1 MSSTI
6 EKLGYLVGTTRFRR
20 ISEKLYVDGDKIYK
34 EAGIHFKA
42 SWFTVYYVLALS
54 ESPLTVLQIAEQI
67 DFSHITVKN
76 VLRELEKEELV
87 SIEANP
93 ADKRSKLISLSLKGQ
108 KLIYRL
114 KPLWISYSSAL
125 KKVFQSGHPDFMNI
139 LNRIDHQIEKN
150 PVNDMVAQQEAESVV
165 VVDYKPGLNKH
176 FHELAGPWLTE
187 ELNGQLKEED
197 GIALQN
203 PDESHFMDGGFLF
216 YARFKDQIVGF
227 IALKRLNDDAF
238 ELATLYINPN
248 YKNLGIDT
256 LLIERCISRC
266 NENQALELWL
276 QTSISKTE
284 AHKIYDAIGFVDKA
298 APAKLVVHEQTKK
311 VMCLEF
317 DTNQNGSNEGSP
329 FHLEDHT

>member
-6 EKLGYLVGTTRFRR
+6 EKLCYLVVTTRFRR

-42 SWFTVYYVLALS
+42 SWFPVYYVLALS

-93 ADKRSKLISLSLKGQ
+93 ADKRSKLTTLSLKGQ

-125 KKVFQSGHPDFMNI
+125 KRVFQSGHPDFMNI

-150 PVNDMVAQQEAESVV
+150 PVNNMVAQQETESVV

-176 FHELAGPWLTE
+176 LHELAGPWLTE

-203 PDESHFMDGGFLF
+203 PDEAHFIDGGFMF
-216 YARFKDQIVGF
+216 YARYKDQIVGF

-238 ELATLYINPN
+238 ELARLYINPN
-248 YKNLGIDT
+248 YRNLGIDA

-266 NENQALELWL
+266 SENQALELWL

-284 AHKIYDAIGFVDKA
+284 AHKIYDAMGFVDKA
-298 APAKLVVHEQTKK
+298 APAKMVVQEQTKK

-317 DTNQNGSNEGSP
+317 DTNQKSSNERSL
-329 FHLEDHT
+329 FHLEDQT

>member
-6 EKLGYLVGTTRFRR
+6 EKLCYLVVTTRFRR

-42 SWFTVYYVLALS
+42 SWFPVYYVLALS

-93 ADKRSKLISLSLKGQ
+93 ADKRSKLTTLSLKGQ

-139 LNRIDHQIEKN
+139 LNRIDHQIEKK

-203 PDESHFMDGGFLF
+203 PDEAHFIDGGFMF
-216 YARFKDQIVGF
+216 YARYKDQIVGF

-238 ELATLYINPN
+238 ELARLYINPN
-248 YKNLGIDT
+248 YRNLGIDA

-266 NENQALELWL
+266 SENQALELWL

-284 AHKIYDAIGFVDKA
+284 AHKIYDAMGFVDKA
-298 APAKLVVHEQTKK
+298 APAKMVVQEQTKK

-317 DTNQNGSNEGSP
+317 DTNQKSSNERSL

>member
-42 SWFTVYYVLALS
+42 SWFPVYYVLALS

-87 SIEANP
+87 TIEANP

-139 LNRIDHQIEKN
+139 LNRIDHQIEKK
-150 PVNDMVAQQEAESVV
+150 PVNDMVAQQETESVV
-165 VVDYKPGLNKH
+165 VVDYQPGLNKH

-197 GIALQN
+197 GITLQN
-203 PDESHFMDGGFLF
+203 PDEAHFMDGGFLF
-216 YARFKDQIVGF
+216 YARYKDQIVGF
-227 IALKRLNDDAF
+227 VALKRLNDDAF
-238 ELATLYINPN
+238 ELVRLYINPN
-248 YKNLGIDT
+248 YRNLGIDT

-266 NENQALELWL
+266 SENQALELWL

-284 AHKIYDAIGFVDKA
+284 AHKIYDTMGFVDKA
-298 APAKLVVHEQTKK
+298 APAKLVVQEQTKK

-317 DTNQNGSNEGSP
+317 DTNHKSSNEGSQ
-329 FHLEDHT
+329 FHVEDHT

>member
-6 EKLGYLVGTTRFRR
+6 EKLGYLVGITHFRR

-42 SWFTVYYVLALS
+42 SWFPVYYVLALS

-87 SIEANP
+87 SIEVNP
-93 ADKRSKLISLSLKGQ
+93 ADKRSKLVSLSLKGQ

-114 KPLWISYSSAL
+114 KPLWISVSSAL

-150 PVNDMVAQQEAESVV
+150 PINSMVAQQEVESVE

-187 ELNGQLKEED
+187 ELSGQLKEED

-203 PDESHFMDGGFLF
+203 PDEAHFMDGGFLF
-216 YARFKDQIVGF
+216 YAIYKDQIVGF
-227 IALKRLNDDAF
+227 VALIRLDDDAF
-238 ELATLYINPN
+238 ELAKLYINPN
-248 YKNLGIDT
+248 YRNLGIDT

-266 NENQALELWL
+266 NENHALELWL
-276 QTSISKTE
+276 QTSISKTA
-284 AHKIYDAIGFVDKA
+284 AHNIYDALGFVDKA
-298 APAKLVVHEQTKK
+298 APEQLVVQEQTKK

-317 DTNQNGSNEGSP
+317 DTNQKSSNGGSS
-329 FHLEDHT
+329 FHLEDHS

>member
-6 EKLGYLVGTTRFRR
+6 EKLGYLIGITHFRR

-42 SWFTVYYVLALS
+42 SWFPVYYVLALS

-93 ADKRSKLISLSLKGQ
+93 ADKRSKLVSLSPKGQ

-114 KPLWISYSSAL
+114 KPLWISVSSAL
-125 KKVFQSGHPDFMNI
+125 KKVFQSGHPDFINI

-150 PVNDMVAQQEAESVV
+150 PINSMVAQQEVESVE

-187 ELNGQLKEED
+187 ELSGQLKEED

-203 PDESHFMDGGFLF
+203 PDEAHFMDGGFLF
-216 YARFKDQIVGF
+216 YAIYKDQIVGF
-227 IALKRLNDDAF
+227 VALIRLDDDAF
-238 ELATLYINPN
+238 ELAKLYINPN
-248 YKNLGIDT
+248 HRNLGIDT

-266 NENQALELWL
+266 NENHALELWL
-276 QTSISKTE
+276 QTSISKTA
-284 AHKIYDAIGFVDKA
+284 AHNIYDALGFVDKS
-298 APAKLVVHEQTKK
+298 APAQLVVQEQTKK

-317 DTNQNGSNEGSP
+317 DTNQKSSNGGSS
-329 FHLEDHT
+329 FHLEDHS

>member
-6 EKLGYLVGTTRFRR
+6 EKLGCLVAITHFRR
-20 ISEKLYVDGDKIYK
+20 ISEKLYVDGDQIYK

-42 SWFTVYYVLALS
+42 SWFTVYYVLAIS

-76 VLRELEKEELV
+76 VLRELEKEELA
-87 SIEANP
+87 SIETNP
-93 ADKRSKLISLSLKGQ
+93 ADKRSKLVSLSLKGQ

-114 KPLWISYSSAL
+114 KPLWISISLAL

-150 PVNDMVAQQEAESVV
+150 PINSMVAQQEVESVV

-176 FHELAGPWLTE
+176 LHELAGPWLTE
-187 ELNGQLKEED
+187 ELSGQLKEED

-203 PDESHFMDGGFLF
+203 PDEAHFMAGGFLF
-216 YARFKDQIVGF
+216 YASYKDQIVGF
-227 IALKRLNDDAF
+227 VALKRLNNNAF
-238 ELATLYINPN
+238 ELAKLYINPN
-248 YKNLGIDT
+248 YRNLGIDT

-266 NENQALELWL
+266 NENHALELWL
-276 QTSISKTE
+276 QTSISKTA
-284 AHKIYDAIGFVDKA
+284 AHNIYDALGFVDKA
-298 APAKLVVHEQTKK
+298 APEQLVVQEQTKK

-317 DTNQNGSNEGSP
+317 DTNQKSSNGGSS
-329 FHLEDHT
+329 FHLEDHS